1 MNTDTRPD
9 HVAEDRLFDF
19 DMFNV
24 TGSDEPVDDLHEAYA
39 RRLHA
44 EAPDVFYTLRNG
56 GHWVVT
62 RYDQISEVVRDPE
75 HFSASEQQI
84 PRIENPPVFIPLSLD
99 PPANLPYRQALMP
112 HFSPKNVKALEEKIR
127 YWANRLIDEVQK
139 DGACE
144 FTQSISSAFP
154 VSIFMELMGMPLE
167 RLREFREL
175 SDRFFSTNVQ
185 EELHALSGQ
194 IIGIM
199 TALIETKRVS
209 PGEDL
214 ISYLLG
220 VEIDGRPIRLDEIQ
234 NMCFLLFLGGM
245 DTVANATAF
254 TFRQLA
260 RDPELQARLAA
271 DPTLIPAF
279 VDEGL
284 RCFGIISTPRMVA
297 KDCER
302 FGVHFKQGDMVL
314 NLLPISGR
322 DERKN
327 ERPHAFDIDRTKRES
342 LTFSTG
348 AHLCLGHFLA
358 RTEMKILTEEWL
370 KRIPSFQL
378 NASEPPR
385 YRMGYA
391 LALLDLHLQ
400 WS

>member
-1 MNTDTRPD
+1 MNSFTRPD
-9 HVAEDRLFDF
+9 HVAEDRFFDF

-24 TGSDEPVDDLHEAYA
+24 TGSDEPVEKLHETYA
-39 RRLHA
+39 RRLH
-44 EAPDVFYTLRNG
+44 EQAPDVFFSPRNG
-56 GHWVVT
+56 GHWVIVG
-62 RYDQISEVVRDPE
+62 YDQISEVVRNPE

-127 YWANRLIDEVQK
+127 YWANRLIDTVQ
-139 DGACE
+139 DQGTCE
-144 FTQSISSAFP
+144 FTQSISSVFP

-167 RLREFREL
+167 RLNEFREL
-175 SDRFFSTNVQ
+175 SDKFFSTNVQ
-185 EELHALSGQ
+185 EELHALGGQ

-199 TALIETKRVS
+199 TELIEAKRLN
-209 PGEDL
+209 PGEDM
-214 ISYLLG
+214 ISHLLG
-220 VEIDGRPIRLDEIQ
+220 VEIEGRPIRLDEIQ

-254 TFRQLA
+254 TFRHLA
-260 RDPELQARLAA
+260 GDRQLQARLAA

-284 RCFGIISTPRMVA
+284 RCFGIISTPRMVMQ
-297 KDCER
+297 DCEH
-302 FGVHFKQGDMVL
+302 FGVNFKKGEMVL
-314 NLLPISGR
+314 CLLPISGR

-327 ERPHAFDIDRTKRES
+327 SNPHVFDLDRVKRES

-358 RTEMKILTEEWL
+358 RAEMRILTEEWV
-370 KRIPSFQL
+370 KRIPSFRL
-378 NASEPPR
+378 AGNNPPR

-391 LALLDLHLQ
+391 LALLELPLQ
-400 WS
+400 LS

>member
-1 MNTDTRPD
+1 MTLSPRPD
-9 HVAEDRLFDF
+9 HVAPERLYDF

-24 TGSDEPVDDLHEAYA
+24 TGSDTPAENLHEAYA
-39 RRLHA
+39 RRLHG
-44 EAPDVFYTLRNG
+44 EAPAVFYTLRNG

-62 RYDQISEVVRDPE
+62 RHDEISEVVRDPE

-127 YWANRLIDEVQK
+127 YWANRLIDEVQ
-139 DGACE
+139 DQGQCDFAE
-144 FTQSISSAFP
+144 SISSAFP

-167 RLREFREL
+167 RLREFRAL
-175 SDRFFSTNVQ
+175 SDRFFATNVQ
-185 EELHALSGQ
+185 AELHDLGGQ
-194 IIGIM
+194 IVGIM
-199 TALIETKRVS
+199 TELIEAKRAQ
-209 PGEDL
+209 PGDDL
-214 ISYLLG
+214 ISHLLT
-220 VEIDGRPIRLDEIQ
+220 VHIDGRPIRLDEIQ

-260 RDPELQARLAA
+260 GDSALQARLADNPA
-271 DPTLIPAF
+271 LIPAF

-284 RCFGIISTPRMVA
+284 RCFGIISTPRMVM

-302 FGVHFKQGDMVL
+302 FGVQFRKGDMVL
-314 NLLPISGR
+314 SLLPISGR

-327 ERPHAFDIDRTKRES
+327 EDPHRFDIDRPKKEA

-358 RTEMKILTEEWL
+358 RAEMRILAEEWL
-370 KRIPSFQL
+370 KRV
-378 NASEPPR
+378 PR
-385 YRMGYA
+385 FSVVPGSVPKYRMGYA
-391 LALLDLHLQ
+391 LALLELPLQ
-400 WS
+400 W

>member
-1 MNTDTRPD
+1 MLSTQRPD

-39 RRLHA
+39 RRLHDQ
-44 EAPDVFYTLRNG
+44 APDVFYTLRNG
-56 GHWVVT
+56 GHWVIT
-62 RYDQISEVVRDPE
+62 RFDEISQVVRDPE

-84 PRIENPPVFIPLSLD
+84 PRIEQPPVFIPLSLD

-127 YWANRLIDEVQK
+127 FWANKLIDEVLQ

-144 FTQSISSAFP
+144 FTQAVSSAFP
-154 VSIFMELMGMPLE
+154 VSIFMELMGMPLA

-175 SDRFFSTNVQ
+175 SDLFFSTNVQ
-185 EELHALSGQ
+185 DELHALGGQ

-199 TALIETKRVS
+199 TELIEAKRVT
-209 PGEDL
+209 PGDDL

-220 VEIDGRPIRLDEIQ
+220 VEIEGRPIRLDEIQ

-260 RDPELQARLAA
+260 RDSQLQARLAA

-302 FGVHFKQGDMVL
+302 FGVQFKQGDMVL
-314 NLLPISGR
+314 SLLPISGR
-322 DERKN
+322 DERRN
-327 ERPHAFDIDRTKRES
+327 ERPHQFDIDRSKRES

-358 RTEMKILTEEWL
+358 RAEMRILTEEWL
-370 KRIPSFQL
+370 KRIPAFSLKAEQP
-378 NASEPPR
+378 SR

-400 WS
+400 WG

>member
-1 MNTDTRPD
+1 MLTPQRPD

-39 RRLHA
+39 RRLHDQ
-44 EAPDVFYTLRNG
+44 APDVFYTLRNS
-56 GHWVVT
+56 GHWVIT
-62 RYDQISEVVRDPE
+62 RFDEISQVVRDPE

-84 PRIENPPVFIPLSLD
+84 PRIEQPPVFIPLSLD

-127 YWANRLIDEVQK
+127 FWANKLIDEVLE

-144 FTQSISSAFP
+144 FTQAVSSAFP
-154 VSIFMELMGMPLE
+154 VSIFMELMGMPLA

-175 SDRFFSTNVQ
+175 SDLFFSTNVQ
-185 EELHALSGQ
+185 DELHALGGQ

-199 TALIETKRVS
+199 TELIEAKRVT
-209 PGEDL
+209 PGDDL

-220 VEIDGRPIRLDEIQ
+220 VEIEGRPIRLDEIQ

-260 RDPELQARLAA
+260 RDPQLQARLAA

-302 FGVHFKQGDMVL
+302 FGVQFKQGDMVL
-314 NLLPISGR
+314 SLLPISGR
-322 DERKN
+322 DERRN
-327 ERPHAFDIDRTKRES
+327 ERPHQFDIDRSKRES

-358 RTEMKILTEEWL
+358 RAEMRILTEEWL
-370 KRIPSFQL
+370 KRIPAFSLKPEQ
-378 NASEPPR
+378 PPR

-400 WS
+400 WG

>member
-1 MNTDTRPD
+1 MMTSTRPD
-9 HVAEDRLFDF
+9 HVSEDRLFDF

-24 TGSDEPVDDLHEAYA
+24 TGSDEPVDNLHEAYA

-56 GHWVVT
+56 GHWVIA
-62 RYDQISEVVRDPE
+62 RYEQISEVVRDPE

-127 YWANRLIDEVQK
+127 YWANRLIDDVEKQ
-139 DGACE
+139 GHCE
-144 FTQSISSAFP
+144 FTHAISSAFP

-199 TALIETKRVS
+199 TELIESKKS
-209 PGEDL
+209 APGDDL
-214 ISYLLG
+214 ISYLLT
-220 VEIDGRPIRLDEIQ
+220 VQIDGRPIRLDEIQ

-260 RDPELQARLAA
+260 QDPKLQARLAA
-271 DPTLIPAF
+271 DPELIPMF
-279 VDEGL
+279 VEEGL
-284 RCFGIISTPRMVA
+284 RCFGIISTPRIVA

-302 FGVHFKQGDMVL
+302 FGVQFKKGDMVL
-314 NLLPISGR
+314 SLLPISGR
-322 DERKN
+322 DERRN
-327 ERPHAFDIDRTKRES
+327 PDPHRFDIDRSKRES

-358 RTEMKILTEEWL
+358 RAEIRILTEEWL
-370 KRIPSFQL
+370 KRIPSFGP
-378 NASEPPR
+378 AADYKPS
-385 YRMGYA
+385 YRMGFA
-391 LALLDLHLQ
+391 LALLELPLQ
-400 WS
+400 WG

>member
-1 MNTDTRPD
+1 MTTVTRPT
-9 HVAEDRLFDF
+9 HVPQDRLYDF

-24 TGSDEPVDDLHEAYA
+24 TGTQEPVDNLHEAYA
-39 RRLHA
+39 SRLH
-44 EAPDVFYTLRNG
+44 EQAPDVFYTLHNG
-56 GHWVVT
+56 GHWVIT
-62 RYDQISEVVRDPE
+62 RYDPISEVVRDPE

-127 YWANRLIDEVQK
+127 FWANRLIDEVQEN
-139 DGACE
+139 GSCE

-185 EELHALSGQ
+185 AELHALSGQ

-199 TALIETKRVS
+199 TELIEAKRQA
-209 PGEDL
+209 PGDDL

-220 VEIDGRPIRLDEIQ
+220 VQIEDRPIRQDEIQ

-260 RDPELQARLAA
+260 QDPALQARLVA
-271 DPTLIPAF
+271 DPALIPAF

-284 RCFGIISTPRMVA
+284 RCFGIISTPRIVI

-302 FGVHFKQGDMVL
+302 FGVFFKQGDMVL

-322 DERKN
+322 DDRRN
-327 ERPHAFDIDRTKRES
+327 PQPHTFDIDRTKRES

-358 RTEMKILTEEWL
+358 RAEMRILTEEWL
-370 KRIPSFQL
+370 KRIPAFKV
-378 NASEPPR
+378 AADHRPR
-385 YRMGYA
+385 YRMGLA
-391 LALLDLHLQ
+391 LALLDLPLQ
-400 WS
+400 WN